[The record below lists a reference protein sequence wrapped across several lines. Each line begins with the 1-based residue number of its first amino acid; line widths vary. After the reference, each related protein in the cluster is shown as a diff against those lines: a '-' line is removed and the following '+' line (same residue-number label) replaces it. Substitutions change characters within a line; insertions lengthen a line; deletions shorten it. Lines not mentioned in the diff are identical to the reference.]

1 MPKKSATKRKRLTPE
16 QKQDIVDSKG
26 TVPGADLAKKYDVS
40 LATIYNTWGKAKKV
54 TKVPVTKK
62 VAQKS
67 ANPNQMRIDFCK
79 RWIGLLQTEVKRLEN
94 EPDLLKQAEATLA
107 KFIG

>member
-1 MPKKSATKRKRLTPE
+1 MNLSGMVHVF
-16 QKQDIVDSKG
+16 DIV
-26 TVPGADLAKKYDVS
+26 
-40 LATIYNTWGKAKKV
+40 
-54 TKVPVTKK
+54 VTKK

-94 EPDLLKQAEATLA
+94 EPDLLEKAEATLA
-107 KFIG
+107 RIIG